1 MADISNFKTISTY
14 DRDIL
19 DRKTVS
25 SLHAILLSMQEK
37 LKSDVFYKALD
48 TFGAHRNAENPH
60 EDHLGVVTKD
70 DLYELLYIKYVS
82 AFSTSATREEFFSLL
97 DDPET
102 FLNICAQFM
111 SNLPSHT
118 LETATTTLTK
128 LGSPL
133 WVASSVIHAYD
144 KGLYPLDDLR
154 NTTLLLSGST
164 DTLTQLSSSWTLN
177 TSSGAFLYLNLKESS
192 IQIVTDRD
200 DIEYPTPQK
209 QWILL
214 IKVTPVSI
222 TLFCK
227 TDLTTFATITLETL
241 PRVVTS
247 HMLLQPMISKTRHY
261 GIKNL
266 YVYPSVLP
274 DDQLRTILRSIE
286 TQQRSF

>member
-14 DRDIL
+14 DKDIL
-19 DRKTVS
+19 DRRTVS

-48 TFGAHRNAENPH
+48 AFGAHRTADNPH
-60 EDHLGVVTKD
+60 DDHLGVVTKD
-70 DLYELLYIKYVS
+70 DLYELLYTKYTS
-82 AFSTSATREEFFSLL
+82 TYSTSTTREEFFSLL
-97 DDPET
+97 EDPET

-118 LETATTTLTK
+118 LETATNTLAK

-133 WVASSVIHAYD
+133 WVASSSIHTYD
-144 KGLYPLDDLR
+144 KGVYPLEDLR

-164 DTLTQLSSSWTLN
+164 DALTQISPTWTLN

-227 TDLTTFATITLETL
+227 TDLTTFAAITLETL
-241 PRVVTS
+241 PRVITS
-247 HMLLQPMISKTRHY
+247 HMFLQPMISKTRRY
-261 GIKNL
+261 GVSNL
-266 YVYPSVLP
+266 YVYPSTLP
-274 DDQLRTILRSIE
+274 DDQLRTILRSTE